1 MMKYLLCSL
10 LLGCGTSA
18 SSTGIAS
25 VTCPTDSTLTY
36 ANFGSAFMTQN
47 CLSCH
52 ASQQSPKLSTQAL
65 IQANSARILDAAVY
79 TDAMPQNADLAVS
92 ERQLLGE
99 WLACGAP

>member
-1 MMKYLLCSL
+1 MMKYLLFGL
-10 LLGCGTSA
+10 LLGCGTSG
-18 SSTGIAS
+18 SSTGIS
-25 VTCPTDSTLTY
+25 TVSCPTSSTLTY

-52 ASQQSPKLSTQAL
+52 GSQQSPKLSTQAQV
-65 IQANSARILDAAVY
+65 QANNTRILDAAVY
-79 TDAMPQNADLAVS
+79 TNSMPENGDIAVS